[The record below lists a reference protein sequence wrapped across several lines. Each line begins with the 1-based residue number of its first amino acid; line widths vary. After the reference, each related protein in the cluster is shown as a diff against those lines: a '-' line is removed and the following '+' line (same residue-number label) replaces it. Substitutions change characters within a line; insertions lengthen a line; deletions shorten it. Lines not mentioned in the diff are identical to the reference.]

1 MENCHN
7 NSLIK
12 DFEKAKDFWIK
23 DDYKGLESLHKEFK
37 EKADKARKDYEPY
50 SEHTKAFILQAK
62 LHFKEDEL
70 VLKKRN
76 SPQFKAFM
84 DMYIA
89 FLLVFSLGYLIIG
102 ILNLTGVLHS
112 ITFGTIILQF
122 IAMIFFLILDFYSKV
137 YVNPWRRYKW
147 PKDKRGSIEAFKNY
161 GAAVDVSFLL
171 HVFQTSM
178 KYIKLIDVLESNL
191 GIDKTNELL
200 NIMKEEL
207 NKDE

>member
-1 MENCHN
+1 MND
-7 NSLIK
+7 SFIK
-12 DFEKAKDFWIK
+12 DFVKAKDLWIK

-37 EKADKARKDYEPY
+37 EKVDKARKDYEPY
-50 SEHTKAFILQAK
+50 SEHTKAFNLQAK

-84 DMYIA
+84 DMYEA

-102 ILNLTGVLHS
+102 ILNVVGVLHS
-112 ITFGTIILQF
+112 ITYGTIILQL
-122 IAMIFFLILDFYSKV
+122 IAVMFFLILDFYSKV

-147 PKDKRGSIEAFKNY
+147 PKDKKGSIEAFKNY
-161 GAAVDVSFLL
+161 EAVINVSFLPY
-171 HVFQTSM
+171 VFQTNM
-178 KYIKLIDVLESNL
+178 EYIKLIDVLASNL
-191 GIDKTNELL
+191 GIDKTTELL
-200 NIMKEEL
+200 NIMREEL